1 MGKKKKRV
9 LAAAVMLAGIL
20 LCVLWVLRPKS
31 SAVTAGA
38 GPKTIRILTIGET
51 SAQAL
56 ERVSAALSEITLERL
71 GCRVELNM
79 IRPGEYDDR
88 IDDLL
93 LENDFADIF
102 VCRNRTT
109 LNKLLDGNYIYRL
122 DRYLSRYPEFRQAVP
137 DESAWALTGADGY
150 TYGIPFGNGGAYHWG
165 FIMRQDICEALEIDP
180 AAVTTLHEL
189 HQILL
194 QVRESYPDLVPVASD
209 RGRMDVFASPDLLVN
224 GGGGLVSGEAVVSIT
239 QMPEFLR
246 RCGLMELWYREG
258 LILRDAPM
266 NKESAGVWM
275 ASGLAFGSFAQLDR
289 YTVRELAYALDIP
302 LECAVLDG
310 AFYGESGT
318 DMSFTIYA
326 YTENVDLC
334 LQLLRL
340 IYTDPEILRMCV
352 YGQEGIDYILSG
364 AGAVV
369 PAPETARA
377 DRYINW
383 CWALRDSVPPPVAE
397 TDPDWYASAATGG
410 EGDAFFFDNRKVS
423 GEIYQ
428 CSEVLEKYFGALC
441 AGMIDAEE
449 GIAMMEEELALANI
463 SAVKRELERQRESWP
478 RTN

>member
-1 MGKKKKRV
+1 MWA
-9 LAAAVMLAGIL
+9 LAAAVMLGIL
-20 LCVLWVLRPKS
+20 LCVLWALRPKS
-31 SAVTAGA
+31 SAGAAGA

-51 SAQAL
+51 SAHAL
-56 ERVSAALSEITLERL
+56 ERVSAALSDITMERL

-79 IRPGEYDDR
+79 IRPEEYDDR

-137 DESAWALTGADGY
+137 DESAWALTRADGY
-150 TYGIPFGNGGAYHWG
+150 TYGIPFGNGGPYRWG

-180 AAVTTLHEL
+180 ASVTTLDEL
-189 HQILL
+189 HRILL
-194 QVRESYPDLVPVASD
+194 QVRESYPNLVPVASD
-209 RGRMDVFASPDLLVN
+209 RGRVDVFASPDLLVN
-224 GGGGLVSGEAVVSIT
+224 GGGSLVSGEAVVSIT
-239 QMPEFLR
+239 QMPEFLQ
-246 RCGLMELWYREG
+246 RCGLMELWYQEG
-258 LILRDAPM
+258 LILHDAPM

-275 ASGLAFGSFAQLDR
+275 ASGLAFGTFAQLDR

-302 LECAVLDG
+302 LEGAVLEG
-310 AFYGESGT
+310 AFYGDNGT

-334 LQLLRL
+334 LRLLKL
-340 IYTDPEILRMCV
+340 IYTNPEILCMCV
-352 YGQEGIDYILSG
+352 YGQEGNDYILSS
-364 AGAVV
+364 AGAAIPVAQT
-369 PAPETARA
+369 APD
-377 DRYINW
+377 DRYVNW
-383 CWALRDSVPPPVAE
+383 CWALRDSVPPPVTGE
-397 TDPDWYASAATGG
+397 DPDWYASAEMGR
-410 EGDAFFFDNRKVS
+410 EGYAFFFDNRKVS

-449 GIAMMEEELALANI
+449 GIAMMEEDLALANMG
-463 SAVKRELERQRESWP
+463 AVKQELERQRESWP
-478 RTN
+478 